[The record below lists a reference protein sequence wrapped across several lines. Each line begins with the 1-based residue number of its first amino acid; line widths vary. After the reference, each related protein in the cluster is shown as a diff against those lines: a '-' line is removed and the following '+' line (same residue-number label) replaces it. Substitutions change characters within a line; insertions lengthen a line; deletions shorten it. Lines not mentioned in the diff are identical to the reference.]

1 MNGSSPDGSGFRT
14 KEEKKM
20 MIAVWGRLGKQHY
33 CLIVTKKGAP
43 P

>member
-20 MIAVWGRLGKQHY
+20 MIAVWGRL
-33 CLIVTKKGAP
+33 CESSIVV
-43 P
+43 